1 MSGSP
6 RTTSK
11 LLDEDG
17 LIIGTDM
24 RLHFRG
30 VTTALALAACAVL
43 ISCGSSPTQP
53 TMDGCTLVSANPA
66 AGAQLKVG
74 VPVTVTVTAK
84 CSLVSADSGTV
95 VLNGIMVP
103 SSESTTAANRPIA
116 RGTTTMTM
124 TMTVTFT
131 LLPGTTSVHVLMGV
145 GTSIGGFLGD
155 LVGLDYGA
163 G

>member
-1 MSGSP
+1 
-6 RTTSK
+6 
-11 LLDEDG
+11 
-17 LIIGTDM
+17 M

-30 VTTALALAACAVL
+30 LTVALALAACAAL

-53 TMDGCTLVSANPA
+53 TKDGCVLVSANPA
-66 AGAQLKVG
+66 AGTQLKVG

-95 VLNGIMVP
+95 VLGGITLP
-103 SSESTTAANRPIA
+103 FGESTAAANRPIA
-116 RGTTTMTM
+116 RGTSATM

-131 LLPGTTSVHVLMGV
+131 LPSTTTSVHVLMAVTTTV
-145 GTSIGGFLGD
+145 GQSGD
-155 LVGLDYGA
+155 QVEIIYTA